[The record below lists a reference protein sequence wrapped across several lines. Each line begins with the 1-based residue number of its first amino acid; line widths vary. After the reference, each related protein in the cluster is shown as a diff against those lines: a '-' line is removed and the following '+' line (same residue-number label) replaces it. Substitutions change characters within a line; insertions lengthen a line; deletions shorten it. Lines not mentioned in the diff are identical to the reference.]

1 MSLDPGAAWTSTLQS
16 PVLAVALTL
25 AAYELARRLWERS
38 GRTPLLN
45 PVLVSITLIGSVLW
59 LVGVDY
65 ETYAEGSTV
74 ITLLLG
80 PATVALAWPM
90 HRELALLRRAAVPV
104 VTAVLLAT
112 GVAVVAAYLLT
123 TLAGGPDELARSM
136 APKTTTTP
144 VAIALTTEI
153 GGVPA
158 LTAVLTVV
166 TGVLGAAVG
175 PALLDL
181 ARVRDPRVR
190 GLAIGATAH
199 GIGTAGVMH
208 EGRTVTAFA
217 GLAMALATLCTSLW
231 VPVLVPLL
239 D

>member
-1 MSLDPGAAWTSTLQS
+1 MTFDPAAAWTSTLES

-25 AAYELARRLWERS
+25 AAYELARRVWQRS

-45 PVLVSITLIGSVLW
+45 PVLVSIVLIGTVLW
-59 LVGVDY
+59 IVGVDY
-65 ETYAEGSTV
+65 DTYADGTTV

-90 HRELALLRRAAVPV
+90 HRELPLLRRAAVPV
-104 VTAVLLAT
+104 IAAVVLAT
-112 GVAVVAAYLLT
+112 GLAVVTAYLLT
-123 TLAGGPDELARSM
+123 AATGGPEELARSM
-136 APKTTTTP
+136 APKTSTTP

-166 TGVLGAAVG
+166 TGVLGAALG
-175 PALLDL
+175 PTLLDL

-217 GLAMALATLCTSLW
+217 GLAMALATLSTSVW
-231 VPVLVPLL
+231 VPVLVPLV